1 MFLSGKG
8 KAAHLKIGR
17 NGEKAAKRLFLNM
30 GCTFLAKDVRMPGG
44 EMDLV
49 FRDGKTLVFI
59 EVKSRRIKKK
69 EDAAFV
75 HPSDALHPKQKRRI
89 YRASHQYMR
98 EIGNP
103 ALPYRYDLV
112 EVLFLAG
119 KGLYMMKHHKSAFG
133 SRNFSSFSTG
143 GFSGF
148 SGTKEEFPIYF

>member
-1 MFLSGKG
+1 MILSGKAN
-8 KAAHLKIGR
+8 AAHLIVGQK
-17 NGEKAAKRLFLNM
+17 GEEAAKRLFLNM

-49 FRDGKTLVFI
+49 FRDGKTIVFI

-69 EDAAFV
+69 ENAAFV

-119 KGLYMMKHHKSAFG
+119 KGLYMMKHHKGAFG
-133 SRNFSSFSTG
+133 SRNFSPFS
-143 GFSGF
+143 
-148 SGTKEEFPIYF
+148 SGTSCGSSGMKEEFPLYF

>member
-1 MFLSGKG
+1 MFLSIKG
-8 KAAHLKIGR
+8 KAAHLKVGA

-30 GCTFLAKDVRMPGG
+30 GCTFLVQDIRMPGG
-44 EMDLV
+44 EIDLV

-69 EDAAFV
+69 EDIFWV
-75 HPSDALHPKQKRRI
+75 HPADALLPKQKRRI
-89 YRASHQYMR
+89 YRAANQYLR
-98 EIGNP
+98 EIGYP
-103 ALPYRYDLV
+103 PLPYRFDLV
-112 EVLFLAG
+112 EVIFLAG